1 MPIGFLTTAERERF
15 TRFPAQ
21 IPDEDLHVF
30 FLLSDADQTAINK
43 QREAHTRLGFAMQ
56 LCALRYLGFAPDDL
70 STAPWDAVVYVAQQL
85 AVAPD
90 ALATYGRRIPTRT
103 LHLQQVQAHLGFRAA
118 TPLDLYALRMWLV
131 ERALEHEKPTLLLQ
145 LACDKLRREQIV
157 RPGITRLERFVATA
171 RQQAHEETWHRLTPL
186 VTEERCAV
194 LDGLLVPDPQTG
206 RSPLQW
212 FRREATSHAATQLV
226 ETLQKITVLREMGVD
241 TWDLT
246 GLNPNRVKW
255 LAQLGWK
262 APTQHLHRM
271 EPRRRYPI
279 LVAFLHQALQHHTD
293 VAVELYD
300 QCLWE
305 YHSAAR
311 RELKEL
317 RQTMARS
324 TNEKLRMFRALGQ
337 VLLDATIDDTA
348 VRAVSFARVP
358 EVALRTA
365 IEETAG
371 LIRPRQDEAIDFFG
385 TRYSTIRQFAPAL
398 LQTLTFH
405 AHGPDD
411 TVLQAIEV
419 IRTLDRA
426 PTRRPIPREAPMS
439 FVTEAWRPYIREP
452 DGAISRRYYELC
464 TLWNLRSAMRAGNIW
479 VGHSRRYTNPDT
491 YLIPPVEWPRWR
503 PEVVRQ
509 TGTPSQG
516 IERLEAREAEL
527 DGAMA
532 QVERLLARKDS
543 HVRIEED
550 RLVLTPLEA
559 DPRPASAEALAE
571 RITERL
577 PRVSL
582 PELLIEVDTW
592 TQFSRHFLHAADAT
606 ELRPAFLP
614 HFYASLLAHAC
625 NFGVEQ
631 MAHVTDLAYDHLA
644 WCTTWYLREDTLKA
658 AIIALVNYHH
668 HLPLSQYW
676 GSGILS
682 SSDGQRFPVSGKTR
696 HARRMPPP
704 LGYGMGITFY
714 SWSSDQLSQYGTK
727 YVPVT
732 IRDSTYVLDE
742 LCNNE
747 TELPI
752 REHTTDTAGAT
763 EIIFALFDLLGYRF
777 TPRLR
782 DLSDRR
788 LFTSG
793 TIDMQRYP
801 RLQPQVTHRINRLR
815 ILEWWDDMVRVIG
828 SMKLGWVT
836 ASLFVQKLQAYPQQN
851 ALAAALQ
858 EYGRLVRTLHI
869 MRWYAYPEERRRILR
884 QLNKGEAL
892 HDLRAALMIANKGT
906 LRHPRG
912 EVLAHQASCLNLATN
927 AVIIWNTV
935 YMAAVVEQLKQEGY
949 PVQDSDLTHVWPTRY
964 AHVNV
969 YGKYHFNIEE
979 ARGRHGLRPLRQPG
993 HRG

>member
-1 MPIGFLTTAERERF
+1 MPIGFLTTTERERLS
-15 TRFPAQ
+15 RFPAQ
-21 IPDEDLHVF
+21 IPDEDLRVF

-56 LCALRYLGFAPDDL
+56 LCALRYLGFAPDAL

-85 AVAPD
+85 AVSPD
-90 ALATYGRRIPTRT
+90 ALAVYGRRIPTRT
-103 LHLQQVQAHLGFRAA
+103 LHLQQVQAHLGFRPA
-118 TPLDLYALRMWLV
+118 TPLDLYALQIWLV
-131 ERALEHEKPTLLLQ
+131 ERALEHDKPTLLLQ

-171 RQQAHEETWHRLTPL
+171 RQQAYEETWHRLTPL
-186 VTEERCAV
+186 VTEERRAV

-206 RSPLQW
+206 RSTLQW
-212 FRREATSHAATQLV
+212 LRREATSHAATQLV
-226 ETLQKITVLREMGVD
+226 ETLQKIMVLREMGVD

-246 GLNPNRVKW
+246 GLNPNRGKW

-271 EPRRRYPI
+271 EPRRRYPLLI
-279 LVAFLHQALQHHTD
+279 AFLQQALQHQTD

-337 VLLDATIDDTA
+337 VLLDPAIDDTA
-348 VRAVSFARVP
+348 VRAVSFAHVP
-358 EVALRTA
+358 EAALRA
-365 IEETAG
+365 AVDETAG

-385 TRYSTIRQFAPAL
+385 TRYSTIRQFAPAF
-398 LQTLTFH
+398 LQTLTFY

-411 TVLQAIEV
+411 TVLRAMEV

-426 PTRRPIPREAPMS
+426 PTRRPIPREAPMGL
-439 FVTEAWRPYIREP
+439 VTDAWRPYIREQ
-452 DGAISRRYYELC
+452 DGTISRRYYELC
-464 TLWNLRSAMRAGNIW
+464 TLWNLRSALRAGNIW
-479 VGHSRRYTNPDT
+479 VGHSRRYTNPET
-491 YLIPPVEWPRWR
+491 YLIAPAEWPRWR

-516 IERLEAREAEL
+516 LARLEARETEL
-527 DGAMA
+527 DSTMA
-532 QVERLLARKDS
+532 QVEGLLARKDS

-592 TQFSRHFLHAADAT
+592 THFSRHFVHAADAAG
-606 ELRPAFLP
+606 LRPAFLP

-668 HLPLSQYW
+668 HLPLSQHW

-682 SSDGQRFPVSGKTR
+682 SSDGQRLPVSGKTR

-732 IRDSTYVLDE
+732 IRDSTISGNVS
-742 LCNNE
+742 
-747 TELPI
+747 
-752 REHTTDTAGAT
+752 A
-763 EIIFALFDLLGYRF
+763 
-777 TPRLR
+777 
-782 DLSDRR
+782 
-788 LFTSG
+788 TSG
-793 TIDMQRYP
+793 
-801 RLQPQVTHRINRLR
+801 
-815 ILEWWDDMVRVIG
+815 
-828 SMKLGWVT
+828 
-836 ASLFVQKLQAYPQQN
+836 
-851 ALAAALQ
+851 
-858 EYGRLVRTLHI
+858 
-869 MRWYAYPEERRRILR
+869 
-884 QLNKGEAL
+884 
-892 HDLRAALMIANKGT
+892 GT
-906 LRHPRG
+906 L
-912 EVLAHQASCLNLATN
+912 
-927 AVIIWNTV
+927 
-935 YMAAVVEQLKQEGY
+935 
-949 PVQDSDLTHVWPTRY
+949 
-964 AHVNV
+964 
-969 YGKYHFNIEE
+969 
-979 ARGRHGLRPLRQPG
+979 
-993 HRG
+993 